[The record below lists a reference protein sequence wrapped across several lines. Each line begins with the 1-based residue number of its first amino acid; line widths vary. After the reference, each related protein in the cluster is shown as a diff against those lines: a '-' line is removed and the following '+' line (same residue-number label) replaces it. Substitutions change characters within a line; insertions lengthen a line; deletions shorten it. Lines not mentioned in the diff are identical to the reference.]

1 MENIATKTDGSILTP
16 EEFNQIPE
24 EIENAILSSGQILS
38 ENDTN
43 QLAKTIVAYAGAGS
57 CYDVGGT
64 ANNLVLT
71 PHNDFISPIRYYQ
84 NMIIN
89 FIPTAQNTDA
99 VSISISGLTSVSLKD
114 SNNQSLAANKL
125 AIGTPYSAFFNGTNF
140 QLIESGA
147 AIDGSNITSD
157 FSVNVFRSKISNV
170 ILAYSNNGI
179 TYSGAIF
186 TIKSGFQVLIPNG
199 KSTNNNLSSIEIYV
213 SQDAN
218 YNAPTTNGTYYLFM
232 KSDKSLIW
240 SNSYSESLSAP
251 TADSSKIEAYY
262 NVTQNK
268 MYYHASGSSSWSESL
283 SVYLGTFT
291 ISSGVISNITL
302 KNPIRLDNFDNV
314 SLNGNQTINDIKT
327 FTSSPVLPTPSSGD
341 NSTKG
346 ATTAFVKT
354 LCDTKQATITGAATT
369 ITGNNLT
376 ANRALVSNASGK
388 VAVSAVTSVE
398 LGYLSGV
405 TSAVQTQL
413 NAKATPANITSAIN
427 TLLST
432 LYPVGSLYITT
443 NNSATCPLASL
454 MSGSTWSL
462 VAADKAL
469 WTSNRNG
476 NTTINAGLPNITGAF
491 NQQCLMNWTDTY
503 ARGALYQGTV
513 DNEQRPQNAGGTDG
527 GNNLTIAFNASKSNS
542 IYGKSSTVQPPAYRV
557 NVWRRTA

>member
-38 ENDTN
+38 ENDTS
-43 QLAKTIVAYAGAGS
+43 QLAKTIVAYACAGS

-114 SNNQSLAANKL
+114 SNNQTLAANKL

-147 AIDGSNITSD
+147 AIDGSNITND

-186 TIKSGFQVLIPNG
+186 TVKSGFQVLIPNG

-240 SNSYSESLSAP
+240 SNSYSESLSAL

-327 FTSSPVLPTPSSGD
+327 YTSSPIVPTPASGD
-341 NSTKG
+341 NSNKT
-346 ATTAFVKT
+346 ANTAFVKS
-354 LCDTKQATITGAATT
+354 LGDTKQNTITGAATT

-376 ANRALVSNASGK
+376 ANRALLSNSSGK
-388 VAVSAVTSVE
+388 VAVSSVTSTE
-398 LGYLSGV
+398 LGHLSGV
-405 TSAVQTQL
+405 TSAVQTQ
-413 NAKATPANITSAIN
+413 IN
-427 TLLST
+427 SK
-432 LYPVGSLYITT
+432 
-443 NNSATCPLASL
+443 
-454 MSGSTWSL
+454 
-462 VAADKAL
+462 AADNAVVKLTGNQTIGGTKTFSAAAYGVASSADNSILTTVSKNKAASGYFKL
-469 WTSNRNG
+469 GNGLIVQWGNWIKTDSNPVTKTFPIAFSSTPKVITQNFYNTTSNQSGIDTLTTTSFRIYHSGDISG
-476 NTTINAGLPNITGAF
+476 N
-491 NQQCLMNWTDTY
+491 W
-503 ARGALYQGTV
+503 
-513 DNEQRPQNAGGTDG
+513 
-527 GNNLTIAFNASKSNS
+527 IA
-542 IYGKSSTVQPPAYRV
+542 IGY
-557 NVWRRTA
+557 